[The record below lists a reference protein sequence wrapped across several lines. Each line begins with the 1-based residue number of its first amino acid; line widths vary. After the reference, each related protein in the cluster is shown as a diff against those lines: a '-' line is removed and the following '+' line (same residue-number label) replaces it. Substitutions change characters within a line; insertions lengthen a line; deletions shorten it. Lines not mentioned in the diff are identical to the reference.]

1 MEPYIQPVACERK
14 NCENIV
20 TNYNRYNGH
29 CSYRCNNLTTNGE
42 KRSIA
47 MNGGIK
53 KDDPRASILRLA
65 GFQLEKTSSYGN
77 DRHWKLPFNSA
88 SISFNKG
95 SYYGP
100 RDNINLN
107 NYNHFNITVRGS
119 YLDKEEVHTS
129 NLAHFSKV
137 TDAIEFAATLPMPG
151 TLRARINDVMEPK
164 DREIEALDILEQ
176 YLTRKLNDQRARLD
190 GFQKE
195 YNECPVDSNKKLE
208 LHAECMA
215 HAGSISYLKSELRQ
229 VKIRRDGDSS
239 YNRSHPLESPAYL
252 YLTPTQNNLSGNG
265 RINNYSDEAREL
277 VLTGVRK

>member
-1 MEPYIQPVACERK
+1 METAQHAQLCARK
-14 NCENIV
+14 TCNTVIYDLE
-20 TNYNRYNGH
+20 RYNGH
-29 CSYRCNNLTTNGE
+29 CSYRCNNLTANGE

-47 MNGGIK
+47 MNGGITK
-53 KDDPRASILRLA
+53 NDPRATILRTA
-65 GFQLEKTSSYGN
+65 GFTLEKTSAYGN

-88 SISFNKG
+88 TISFNG

-100 RDNINLN
+100 RDINLN

-119 YLDKEEVHTS
+119 YLDKEEVRTS

-137 TDAIEFAATLPMPG
+137 TDAIKFAASLPVPA
-151 TLRARINDVMEPK
+151 TLRNRVLDVLEPK

-176 YLTRKLNDQRARLD
+176 YLTRKLDDQRARLE

-252 YLTPTQNNLSGNG
+252 YLTPTQNNLSGN
-265 RINNYSDEAREL
+265 NYGDEAREL